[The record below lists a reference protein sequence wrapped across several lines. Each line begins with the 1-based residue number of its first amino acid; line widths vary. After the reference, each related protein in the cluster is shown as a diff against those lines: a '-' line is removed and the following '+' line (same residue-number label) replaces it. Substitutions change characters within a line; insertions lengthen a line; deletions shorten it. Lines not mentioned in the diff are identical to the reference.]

1 MNKRGYAVVFDFDG
15 TLIDSREAKTENY
28 LEAFETVFKTDLS
41 VREKI
46 RSSCTR
52 TSGANRFI
60 QLQDTLDV
68 IGKEA
73 TESQRQDWSRL
84 YSKLNARSLAAISE
98 FPSVRKILS
107 GLAGLGF
114 HLYSASGILE
124 KEFLRELTRRK
135 LTGCFAGVKGGD
147 KLGFLRSLKSDGYW
161 PILFAGDTIYDEKT
175 AAEAGVRFH
184 RVETDEDLVALFEGL
199 TTESSIFYH
208 EQEQ

>member
-1 MNKRGYAVVFDFDG
+1 MNGRGYAVVFDFDG

-28 LEAFETVFKTDLS
+28 LKAFETVFKTDLS
-41 VREKI
+41 SREKI
-46 RSSCTR
+46 RSSCVR

-60 QLQDTLDV
+60 QLQDTLDALR
-68 IGKEA
+68 KKA
-73 TESQRQDWSRL
+73 TERQRQEWSRL
-84 YSKLNARSLAAISE
+84 YSQLNARSLAAISE

-107 GLAGLGF
+107 GLARLGF
-114 HLYSASGILE
+114 QLYSASGILE
-124 KEFLRELTRRK
+124 EEFLRELIRRK
-135 LTGCFAGVKGGD
+135 MIDSFVGVRGGD

-199 TTESSIFYH
+199 TTESSI
-208 EQEQ
+208 